1 MIYKIIVDKQPM
13 TNPSGEKKEYEIDIE
28 ELRFKRDVYDSLV
41 ITLNEDYVMRR
52 LSLSEYNVLTV
63 LDEPVKEPLEDVNI
77 ELFEGENYIYLYDMA
92 GNKIVAQYL
101 VKNEF
106 NELYITQSEM
116 NSAIEQSAKAIELSV
131 NGKIKRVDGDIED
144 LSANLELKVD
154 KNDNDQIVSM
164 INASADEIKLKSNRL
179 IIDSTNFKLN
189 SAGNITATGGDIADF
204 NINNN
209 SLIKNISSIYNYN
222 LFDKIL
228 TAMNIMNR
236 ITLDINATNIL
247 DVNNSGSITS
257 ADYTI
262 ISNIINGITTN
273 TKIASGSFEI
283 KADDVK
289 NCVSIKDNL
298 GNLVVSLGLGG
309 INATNITGNNCVIG
323 IAGSTF
329 NDSTYVAIDGSQ
341 GNVYAT
347 GTVTQ
352 GSRETIKKN
361 FEKLP
366 SGLDIIKDI
375 DIYKYNLKTEEDDTK
390 KHIGFVIGDKYKYSK
405 EVTSKENDGVDVY
418 SFVSVCCKAIQ
429 EQQEQI
435 EKLQKENQQKD
446 EILANLIERLEKLE
460 KEANNGQD

>member
-1 MIYKIIVDKQPM
+1 MIYKIVVDKQPM

-28 ELRFKRDVYDSLV
+28 ELRFKKDVYDSLV

-63 LDEPVKEPLEDVNI
+63 LDEPVKEPLENINI
-77 ELFEGENYIYLYDMA
+77 ELFEGDNYIYLYDMA

-131 NGKIKRVDGDIED
+131 NGKIARVDGDIED

-154 KNDNDQIVSM
+154 KNDNDQVVSM
-164 INASADEIKLKSNRL
+164 INASADEITLNSNRL
-179 IIDSTNFKLN
+179 IINSTNFKLN
-189 SAGNITATGGDIADF
+189 SEGNITATGGTVGGFTLGKNQFSANIQLSYTYTTADQQRLKQILLG
-204 NINNN
+204 NIIPTSEDYDKYDFSHDGILN
-209 SLIKNISSIYNYN
+209 SLDSYWLAKIVYGTERGIAIFKIDTSKSDRAIQLISGIGDIRASIGI
-222 LFDKIL
+222 F
-228 TAMNIMNR
+228 
-236 ITLDINATNIL
+236 
-247 DVNNSGSITS
+247 GSYFENITS
-257 ADYTI
+257 KNANFNTLGIENDI
-262 ISNIINGITTN
+262 FMANGNIT
-273 TKIASGSFEI
+273 
-283 KADDVK
+283 
-289 NCVSIKDNL
+289 CVSL
-298 GNLVVSLGLGG
+298 
-309 INATNITGNNCVIG
+309 
-323 IAGSTF
+323 
-329 NDSTYVAIDGSQ
+329 
-341 GNVYAT
+341 
-347 GTVTQ
+347 TQ
-352 GSRETIKKN
+352 TSKAESKKN
-361 FEKLP
+361 FEKLQN
-366 SGLDIIKDI
+366 GLDIVKNT
-375 DIYKYNLKTEEDDTK
+375 DIYKYNFKTEEDDNK